1 MKKVFALSTSTVSGA
16 LVMLLFTVL
25 LGDKAPWFVEKLRTS
40 VKQVYSLTLNV
51 DDIFDDQSSAN
62 KIDPDKHHLDR
73 SHYFYLRLPSKD
85 WNVSVRDPGEFLKGL
100 SVADVPFLRYSIGV
114 VGSMLQTQQPQKG
127 DVTTTTLSAKGSE
140 HSISFTEKSK
150 FDGVPLRTNPFD
162 DPEYVNASIRAG
174 VKMMGIDPNE
184 VEELLARE
192 SDEARAKYKEL
203 RDYMWAEGNS
213 IIEKNWPSEKLVQTA
228 VTVTTFQPRLFSAN
242 PVAKLLEVRPE
253 KSLFSLLGYLQV
265 ANPEIMSINIK
276 NIAISSNNKV
286 FLFDATSTLENV
298 LFDGKEIEKVE
309 LVKVFLIAIAND
321 LIYVVNL
328 EYLHG
333 IGTTRQSA
341 LEAEQL
347 FLSFRLLI

>member
-1 MKKVFALSTSTVSGA
+1 MRKVFALSTSTVSGA

-25 LGDKAPWFVEKLRTS
+25 LGDKAPWFVEKLRAS
-40 VKQVYSLTLNV
+40 VEQVYSLTLNA

-62 KIDPDKHHLDR
+62 TIDPEKHHIDGI
-73 SHYFYLRLPSKD
+73 HYFYLRLPSKD
-85 WNVSVRDPGEFLKGL
+85 WNVSVRDPGEFLKDL
-100 SVADVPFLRYSIGV
+100 SVADVPILHDVIGTW
-114 VGSMLQTQQPQKG
+114 GSMIQTQQPQKG

-150 FDGVPLRTNPFD
+150 YDGISLRFNPFD
-162 DPEYVNASIRAG
+162 DPEYVNAAIRLGAN
-174 VKMMGIDPNE
+174 MMGIDPSE

-192 SDEARAKYKEL
+192 TDEDRAAYKEVWDQML
-203 RDYMWAEGNS
+203 AQGNS

-228 VTVTTFQPRLFSAN
+228 VTVTTFQPRLFSTN
-242 PVAKLLEVRPE
+242 PIAKLLEIRPE
-253 KSLFSLLGYLQV
+253 KSLFSFLGYLQLC
-265 ANPEIMSINIK
+265 NPEIMSLNMK
-276 NIAISSNNKV
+276 NVAISSNNKV
-286 FLFDATSTLENV
+286 ILFDATSTLENV
-298 LFDGKEIEKVE
+298 LVDGKEIEKVE

-333 IGTTRQSA
+333 IGTTRQLA

>member
-1 MKKVFALSTSTVSGA
+1 MRKVFALSTSTVSGA

-25 LGDKAPWFVEKLRTS
+25 LGDKVPWFVEKLHAS
-40 VKQVYSLTLNV
+40 VEQIYSLTLNV

-62 KIDPDKHHLDR
+62 TIDPDKHHLDG

-85 WNVSVRDPGEFLKGL
+85 WNVSVRDPGEFLKDL
-100 SVADVPFLRYSIGV
+100 SVADVPFLRYSIDAL
-114 VGSMLQTQQPQKG
+114 GSMLQTQQPQKG

-174 VKMMGIDPNE
+174 AKMMGIDPSK
-184 VEELLARE
+184 VEELLAGE
-192 SDEARAKYKEL
+192 TDEARAEYKEVWDQM
-203 RDYMWAEGNS
+203 RAQGDS

-228 VTVTTFQPRLFSAN
+228 VTVTTFQPRLFSTN
-242 PVAKLLEVRPE
+242 PIAKLLEVRPDQ
-253 KSLFSLLGYLQV
+253 SLFSLLGYLQLG
-265 ANPEIMSINIK
+265 NPEIMSLNIK
-276 NIAISSNNKV
+276 NVAISSNNKV
-286 FLFDATSTLENV
+286 ILFDATSALENV
-298 LFDGKEIEKVE
+298 LVDGKEIEKVE
-309 LVKVFLIAIAND
+309 LVKVFLIATAND

-333 IGTTRQSA
+333 ITTRQSA